1 MKEYR
6 YKLNMLEPGTKMIK
20 LIVGLIILSVIFYF
34 TKLIVLCYL
43 VSILAGI
50 TGFILWVLIMIEQHQ
65 DRVLNEQ
72 AIEESNLVICQEH
85 N

>member
-1 MKEYR
+1 
-6 YKLNMLEPGTKMIK
+6 MLEPGTKMIK

-72 AIEESNLVICQEH
+72 AIEERGRNGED
-85 N
+85 

>member
-1 MKEYR
+1 MKKYR

-20 LIVGLIILSVIFYF
+20 LIIGMILLSVIFYF
-34 TKLIVLCYL
+34 TKLMVLCYL
-43 VSILAGI
+43 FSILAGI

-72 AIEESNLVICQEH
+72 AIEERRRNGED
-85 N
+85 

>member
-6 YKLNMLEPGTKMIK
+6 YKLNMLKPGTKMIK

-72 AIEESNLVICQEH
+72 AIEERRRNGED
-85 N
+85 

>member
-72 AIEESNLVICQEH
+72 AIEERRRNGED
-85 N
+85 

>member
-72 AIEESNLVICQEH
+72 AIEERGRNGED
-85 N
+85 